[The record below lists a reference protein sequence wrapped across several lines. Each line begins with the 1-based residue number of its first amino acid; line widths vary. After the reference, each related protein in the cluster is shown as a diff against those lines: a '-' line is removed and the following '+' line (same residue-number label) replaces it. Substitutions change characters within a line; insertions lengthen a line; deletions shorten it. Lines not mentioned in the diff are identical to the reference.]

1 MNRPPYPARV
11 VAGLLATTVE
21 ETRKLPT
28 RVITLPMSAV
38 SNALQAGMRLQQNI
52 AELAIKGD
60 DLLAPIFDKAEE
72 EPAWATFDED
82 DDPTPVKAV
91 AAATAKVVE
100 PETVTKDTPVVKAAP
115 EAKAGPKTKPAP
127 KTAPANSK
135 PATSKTPAPT
145 TEASKTAAAETDAPD
160 QAPGRFALYSSS
172 TTGVAPGPTAAA
184 PATPT
189 GPVPQ
194 VVADL
199 DYDALTLAQLR
210 AKVRTLALADLQV
223 LSEYERNN
231 RNRSPFV
238 TMIDNRVVS
247 EQKKADSGQ

>member
-91 AAATAKVVE
+91 AAATTEVVE

-115 EAKAGPKTKPAP
+115 AAKADPKTKPAP
-127 KTAPANSK
+127 ESAPAESKTAA
-135 PATSKTPAPT
+135 AD
-145 TEASKTAAAETDAPD
+145 TAAAETDAPD
-160 QAPGRFALYSSS
+160 RAPGRFALYSSS
-172 TTGVAPGPTAAA
+172 TTDVAPGPTAAG

-210 AKVRTLALADLQV
+210 AKVRTLALADLEV

>member
-60 DLLAPIFDKAEE
+60 DVLAPIFDKAEE

-91 AAATAKVVE
+91 AAATTEAVE
-100 PETVTKDTPVVKAAP
+100 PATVTKDTSVVKATPAAKSASAAKSAGKA
-115 EAKAGPKTKPAP
+115 ESAKAETP
-127 KTAPANSK
+127 TA
-135 PATSKTPAPT
+135 
-145 TEASKTAAAETDAPD
+145 E
-160 QAPGRFALYSSS
+160 GRFALYSSS
-172 TTGVAPGPTAAA
+172 TADVAPGPTGT
-184 PATPT
+184 PATST

-194 VVADL
+194 IVADL
-199 DYDALTLAQLR
+199 GYDALTLAQLR
-210 AKVRTLALADLQV
+210 AKVRTLALADLKV

>member
-60 DLLAPIFDKAEE
+60 DVLAPIFDKAEE

-82 DDPTPVKAV
+82 DDPTPVKVV
-91 AAATAKVVE
+91 AAATTEAVA
-100 PETVTKDTPVVKAAP
+100 PATVTKDTPVVKA
-115 EAKAGPKTKPAP
+115 
-127 KTAPANSK
+127 
-135 PATSKTPAPT
+135 TPAP
-145 TEASKTAAAETDAPD
+145 AADPAAKSAGNAEP
-160 QAPGRFALYSSS
+160 APGRFALYSSS
-172 TTGVAPGPTAAA
+172 TADVAPGPTGT
-184 PATPT
+184 PATST
-189 GPVPQ
+189 GPIPQ
-194 VVADL
+194 IVADL
-199 DYDALTLAQLR
+199 GYDALTLAQLR
-210 AKVRTLALADLQV
+210 AKVRTLALADLKV